1 MDDYLSKPVKLEKLR
16 EVLAHWAGV
25 PAAPSTPGAA
35 VEATGETVDL
45 GALEELRSYQL
56 EGETD
61 TLDRLIAK
69 FLDSAREECAEAR
82 AALSRGD
89 PETLRRAVHGLK
101 GSSGM
106 FGARRLSALS
116 ARIEELSSRRTLGE
130 AVPLVDELEQE
141 LERVA
146 LVLQSERQA
155 RPAP

>member
-1 MDDYLSKPVKLEKLR
+1 M
-16 EVLAHWAGV
+16 
-25 PAAPSTPGAA
+25 
-35 VEATGETVDL
+35 

-61 TLDRLIAK
+61 ALDRLITK
-69 FLDSAREECAEAR
+69 FLDSARDECAEAR

-116 ARIEELSSRRTLGE
+116 ARIEELAKHRTLGE

-141 LERVA
+141 LQRVA
-146 LVLQSERQA
+146 LILQSEQQA

>member
-1 MDDYLSKPVKLEKLR
+1 M
-16 EVLAHWAGV
+16 
-25 PAAPSTPGAA
+25 
-35 VEATGETVDL
+35 

-61 TLDRLIAK
+61 ALDRLITK
-69 FLDSAREECAEAR
+69 FLDSARDECAEAR

-89 PETLRRAVHGLK
+89 PETLRRAVHRLK

-116 ARIEELSSRRTLGE
+116 ARIEELSSRHTLGE

>member
-1 MDDYLSKPVKLEKLR
+1 
-16 EVLAHWAGV
+16 
-25 PAAPSTPGAA
+25 
-35 VEATGETVDL
+35 VDL

-61 TLDRLIAK
+61 TLDHLIAK

-116 ARIEELSSRRTLGE
+116 ARIEELSKRRTLGE

-141 LERVA
+141 LQRVA
-146 LVLQSERQA
+146 LILQSERQA